1 MLCILQTWD
10 EMEQRLHV
18 GPPEPGSERE
28 REFNTNLQSMKDA
41 VLRVI
46 SRRREGSITE
56 DIPFID
62 ALLQTQVPEEQVRG
76 TYSLGTFRNYL

>member
-1 MLCILQTWD
+1 
-10 EMEQRLHV
+10 MEQRLHV